1 MATSGRFL
9 ASARLIAVFTLG
21 SRILG
26 LIRECVFS
34 YYFSTTELLSAFR
47 IAFMAPNLARRLFG
61 EGALS
66 SSMVPIL
73 TETIE
78 TKGDEESRRFVGALL
93 TVLAIVLVLGVIVVE
108 VVIALWRA
116 AWDDIALELAAILM
130 PYMALICT
138 VAVVGGV
145 LNVRR
150 HFATPAAAPIIL
162 NAGVIAGVLG
172 GAVWGG
178 LTGIKLAYA
187 LCGSVLVAGVV
198 QLLVMGAALHRLRFF
213 PIFGGAWRDPR
224 VRRVLSLMAP
234 MVIGLSAVQINSLAD
249 YIVAYMFIAVE
260 EQRVGPAVLGYAQYL
275 YQLPLGVF
283 GISMATAIFPVLAQK
298 AAAGD
303 RAGLAEIVLR
313 GIRLGLFVAL
323 PATVGLMF
331 VARPLVASLFER
343 GAFDAGDRQRVAG
356 TLVFYSIGLTA
367 YFAQHIVVRAFYALR
382 DSKTPARLAIQIVG
396 LNVAMNL
403 ALVFVL
409 QERGLALATAVC
421 AVIQVSVLSA
431 RLRAIVPEL
440 AWRRIGGAA
449 ARMVAATAVMTTA
462 LTVLAV
468 GVLPGSWV
476 QKQPVAE
483 LIVQVATGV
492 VAYGLASRVLG
503 VKELHAVIRRSRM
516 LDG

>member
-1 MATSGRFL
+1 M
-9 ASARLIAVFTLG
+9 
-21 SRILG
+21 
-26 LIRECVFS
+26 
-34 YYFSTTELLSAFR
+34 
-47 IAFMAPNLARRLFG
+47 
-61 EGALS
+61 
-66 SSMVPIL
+66 
-73 TETIE
+73 
-78 TKGDEESRRFVGALL
+78 
-93 TVLAIVLVLGVIVVE
+93 
-108 VVIALWRA
+108 
-116 AWDDIALELAAILM
+116 
-130 PYMALICT
+130 
-138 VAVVGGV
+138 
-145 LNVRR
+145 
-150 HFATPAAAPIIL
+150 
-162 NAGVIAGVLG
+162 
-172 GAVWGG
+172 
-178 LTGIKLAYA
+178 
-187 LCGSVLVAGVV
+187 
-198 QLLVMGAALHRLRFF
+198 
-213 PIFGGAWRDPR
+213 
-224 VRRVLSLMAP
+224 
-234 MVIGLSAVQINSLAD
+234 
-249 YIVAYMFIAVE
+249 
-260 EQRVGPAVLGYAQYL
+260 
-275 YQLPLGVF
+275 
-283 GISMATAIFPVLAQK
+283 
-298 AAAGD
+298 
-303 RAGLAEIVLR
+303 
-313 GIRLGLFVAL
+313 
-323 PATVGLMF
+323 
-331 VARPLVASLFER
+331 VASLFER

-440 AWRRIGGAA
+440 AWRRI
-449 ARMVAATAVMTTA
+449 AATAVMTTA